1 MGESITQ
8 GVLAKW
14 LVKKGDYVEAD
25 AVIASIETDKV
36 YHNKSTASYDVP
48 YFLSVANCICVQV
61 TVDVRSPQEGV
72 ITEIHSLE
80 GAEVNVGAPLFVLE
94 IDGAKPAA
102 VATGAAP
109 TTEAAPAPAKAVEPK
124 TTPAKAPETK
134 KVDKPA
140 PAAAPTSSS
149 AVATGERTEVRV
161 KMTRMR
167 QRIAQRLKEAQNTA
181 AMLTTFQEVDMTNLM
196 ALRNKFKEDFEKA
209 HGVKLGFM
217 SAFVKVW
224 HLFYIHL
231 MTIL

>member
-1 MGESITQ
+1 M
-8 GVLAKW
+8 
-14 LVKKGDYVEAD
+14 
-25 AVIASIETDKV
+25 
-36 YHNKSTASYDVP
+36 
-48 YFLSVANCICVQV
+48 

-72 ITEIHSLE
+72 IAEIHSLE

-94 IDGAKPAA
+94 IGGAKPAA
-102 VATGAAP
+102 ATTAAP
-109 TTEAAPAPAKAVEPK
+109 TLEAAPAPTKAVEPK
-124 TTPAKAPETK
+124 TTPVKAPEAK
-134 KVDKPA
+134 KVDKPAA

-217 SAFVKVW
+217 SAFVKV
-224 HLFYIHL
+224 
-231 MTIL
+231 